1 MFTANRI
8 EKNHDS
14 KIVQAPKNNCT
25 CFKHLLCQPRKTR
38 LQERQKKT
46 HRVPSNTN
54 RPSGD
59 IAEPGLESISIED
72 YATLEPHRQDCT
84 RGRRQTPSQESFSP
98 KQPTAHQAGREHYV
112 VEAVLL
118 AQGRDDGA
126 NQGPPA
132 LIPRPRGNPGVAQ
145 DPSGCG
151 STTQA
156 WKHFRWTAR
165 RLGSSE
171 GLRNAYYVLERV
183 HKKRALRL
191 FNEQHVLRRFT
202 CLFEGM
208 TAED

>member
-1 MFTANRI
+1 MGSFEEGMTCRALRI
-8 EKNHDS
+8 QYPCGLNEIH
-14 KIVQAPKNNCT
+14 P
-25 CFKHLLCQPRKTR
+25 
-38 LQERQKKT
+38 
-46 HRVPSNTN
+46 
-54 RPSGD
+54 
-59 IAEPGLESISIED
+59 PGL
-72 YATLEPHRQDCT
+72 R
-84 RGRRQTPSQESFSP
+84 SFP
-98 KQPTAHQAGREHYV
+98 QIVFPPQLT
-112 VEAVLL
+112 
-118 AQGRDDGA
+118 GRDDEA

-191 FNEQHVLRRFT
+191 FNEQHVLQHFT
-202 CLFEGM
+202 RLFEGM
-208 TAED
+208 TADD